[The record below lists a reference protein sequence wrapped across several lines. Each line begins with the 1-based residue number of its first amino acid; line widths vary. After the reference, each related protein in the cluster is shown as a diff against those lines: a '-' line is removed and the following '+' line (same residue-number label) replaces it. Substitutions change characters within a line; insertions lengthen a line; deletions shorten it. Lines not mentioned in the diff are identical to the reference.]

1 MEKNRPD
8 YSFQCISD
16 FIFAE
21 SKILYPSDII
31 LVPGSD
37 CMELAVRAAELYN
50 EGLAPFVLISGGFN
64 PIIPDYASESEFL
77 MNSAVSNGICS
88 EAVILE
94 SEAGNTFENAVFS
107 WKIIE
112 QRGLKPKRCILVCKA
127 YHSRRALLT
136 YQARFPTNIE
146 FCISTVE
153 DYKKINKQN
162 WFLTDSGIKTV
173 MTEVV
178 KIGKYFN
185 EEIKSLYE
193 KERLQNPR

>member
-1 MEKNRPD
+1 MEQNRPD
-8 YSFQCISD
+8 YSFYCISD

-21 SKILYPSDII
+21 SKILCPSDII

-37 CMELAVRAAELYN
+37 CMELSIRAAELYN
-50 EGLAPFVLISGGFN
+50 EGLAPIVLISGGYN
-64 PIIPDYASESEFL
+64 PIIPDYPSESEFL
-77 MNSAVSNGICS
+77 MNAAVSNGVSS

-94 SEAGNTFENAVFS
+94 SEARNTFENAVLS

-112 QRGLKPKRCILVCKA
+112 QRGIKPRRCILVCKA

-136 YQARFPTNIE
+136 YRSRFPANME
-146 FCISTVE
+146 FFISTVE

-162 WFLTDSGIKTV
+162 WFQTDIGIKTV
-173 MTEVV
+173 MMEVV

-185 EEIKSLYE
+185 EEIKPLYE
-193 KERLQNPR
+193 KEMLL

>member
-1 MEKNRPD
+1 MVQNRPD
-8 YSFQCISD
+8 YSFHCISD

-21 SKILYPSDII
+21 SKILLPSDII

-37 CMELAVRAAELYN
+37 CMELAIRAAELYN
-50 EGLAPFVLISGGFN
+50 EGLAPTVLISGGYN

-77 MNSAVSNGICS
+77 MSTAVSNGICS

-94 SEAGNTFENAVFS
+94 SEARNTFENAVLS

-112 QRGLKPKRCILVCKA
+112 QRGLKPKRCLLVCKA

-136 YQARFPTNIE
+136 YQARFPANMK

-153 DYKKINKQN
+153 DYKKINKLN
-162 WFLTDSGIKTV
+162 WFQTDTGIKTV

-185 EEIKSLYE
+185 DEIKPLYE
-193 KERLQNPR
+193 KERLL